1 MAFEKI
7 FQPGKINQ
15 LCLPNR
21 LVISAMGTVY
31 FDENGFVT
39 DRYLAYIKKRAEGG
53 WGLIITEIC
62 RVSPEAGHIKGLP
75 GIYSREQMENH
86 ARITETAHAAG
97 GRIAMQ
103 LYHAGWRAPSRV
115 TGALPKSPS
124 AIPAGDRF
132 EMPREMT
139 REDIAAIVEQFSTAA
154 QNAKEAGY
162 DGVEI
167 HCGHGFLLNSFLSGA
182 SNKRADEYGGT
193 IENRARIVVDILHAT
208 RGKVGGNYP
217 LWCKM
222 SVEEYVPGGLE
233 ISDTQILARIFE
245 AAGADAI
252 HCSQGTHQSNYA
264 TIPPSFVSRGHY
276 LRNAAAIKKAVS
288 IPVIAVG
295 RINDPLVAEKAL
307 AADECDF
314 VAMAR
319 ASLADPDLPLKLAA
333 ENTEDITRCIGCLQG
348 CIGEFAKGRPVR
360 CMVNPLTGMEGA
372 LDMAPADR
380 PLRVFVAG
388 GGVAGCEA
396 ALAAAR
402 KGHAVTLFEKEGR
415 LGGQWLAAAVPPG
428 KEEFISFAAWQRR
441 MLEKLGVQIHLEK
454 EMSREDV
461 ANEKPD
467 VVVIAT
473 GSVAAIPPISGI
485 DKKHVV
491 LAKDVLLG
499 KVRVGKNVVIIGGG
513 MTGAETADFL
523 SAYGK
528 NVSIVEILPN
538 IAGEAE
544 PNSRYFLMRRLENQK
559 ARVLTEARA
568 KEISDA
574 SVTVELASGEILE
587 LPADNVV
594 LATGLRANAP
604 LKDELAG
611 SGARLIVVGDADKVK
626 NGFLN
631 IQEAFEA
638 GIAL

>member
-1 MAFEKI
+1 M
-7 FQPGKINQ
+7 
-15 LCLPNR
+15 
-21 LVISAMGTVY
+21 
-31 FDENGFVT
+31 
-39 DRYLAYIKKRAEGG
+39 
-53 WGLIITEIC
+53 
-62 RVSPEAGHIKGLP
+62 P
-75 GIYSREQMENH
+75 GIYSQEQIENH
-86 ARITETAHAAG
+86 RRITETVHAAG
-97 GRIAMQ
+97 GRIAIQ
-103 LYHAGWRAPSRV
+103 LYHARWRVPGRV
-115 TGALPKSPS
+115 TGVLPKSPS

-132 EMPREMT
+132 EMPQVMT
-139 REDIAAIVEQFSTAA
+139 REDIAAIVEQFSKAA

-193 IENRARIVVDILHAT
+193 IENRARIVLDILRAT
-208 RGKVGGNYP
+208 RGKVGADYP

-222 SVEEYVPGGLE
+222 SVEEYVPGALE
-233 ISDTQILARIFE
+233 ISDTQILARMFE

-264 TIPPSFVSRGHY
+264 TIPPSVVSRGHY
-276 LRNAAAIKKAVS
+276 LQNAAAIKRAVS

-295 RINDPLVAEKAL
+295 RINDPLVAEKAI
-307 AADECDF
+307 AAGECDF

-333 ENTEDITRCIGCLQG
+333 GDTEEITRCIGCLQG
-348 CIGEFAKGRPVR
+348 CIGEFAKGHAVR

-372 LDMAPADR
+372 FDLSPADK

-396 ALAAAR
+396 ALAAPR
-402 KGHAVTLFEKEGR
+402 RGHSVTLFEKGDH

-428 KEEFISFAAWQRR
+428 KEEVVSFTSWQRR
-441 MLEKLGVQIHLEK
+441 MLEKLGVQIPLEK
-454 EMSREDV
+454 EMSAAEV
-461 ANEKPD
+461 MNEKPD
-467 VVVIAT
+467 VVIIAT
-473 GSVAAIPPISGI
+473 GSVAAIPPIPGI

-491 LAKDVLLG
+491 LANDVLLG
-499 KVRVGKNVVIIGGG
+499 KTRVGKNVVIIGG

-528 NVSIVEILPN
+528 NVAIVEILPN
-538 IAGEAE
+538 IAAEAE
-544 PNSRYFLMRRLENQK
+544 PNSKYFLMQRLENQK
-559 ARVLTEARA
+559 ARILTEARV
-568 KEISDA
+568 KEINDA

-594 LATGLRANAP
+594 LATGLRSSAP
-604 LKDELAG
+604 LKDELAE
-611 SGARLIVVGDADKVK
+611 SAARVLVVGDADKVK
-626 NGFLN
+626 NGFFN

-638 GIAL
+638 AIGL